1 MQTTMKVGIAEQKN
15 FEIESL
21 TSQVANVQYQI
32 DEMNAV
38 VNSLTDKQGHFAQLL
53 TDAEAKKNTALSQF
67 NQVKLVVSQV
77 AELKQYSQIVNH
89 QTKTTKEGVTST
101 SQNVANLINQLIF
114 SVDVIEKLTDFVNRQ
129 KAVNKAIPDEL
140 VSTLGQATT
149 DANQAIATT
158 LTALQSCYAT
168 VSSAS
173 ESYSVS
179 DLELQQ
185 SVHLEA
191 LLTGGDV
198 DQAQSHTLFE
208 RASTALQS
216 VETLMTQ
223 LQNVQQQTQSRLSHM
238 LDVEENHASLTAQLE
253 DAKDDEAAAEVQQ
266 NLVKSRADVVQAKK
280 AYQQIKTVLTNISIQ
295 SEMKIAQL
303 KTIIQSQQDT
313 ALLTL
318 IQKAYHQA
326 VSDYQQALEAS
337 NMADTQLEYAQAELA
352 RATTKLNSL
361 QAGLNAAKAA
371 AFAA

>member
-15 FEIESL
+15 LEIESL

-67 NQVKLVVSQV
+67 NQVKLVASQV
-77 AELKQYSQIVNH
+77 AELKQYSLVVNQ
-89 QTKTTKEGVTST
+89 QTKTTKGEVTAT
-101 SQNVANLINQLIF
+101 SQNVAHLINQLIF

-129 KAVNKAIPDEL
+129 KSVNKAIPDEL

-173 ESYSVS
+173 ESYSIS

-185 SVHLEA
+185 SAHLES

-216 VETLMTQ
+216 VEQSMTQ
-223 LQNVQQQTQSRLSHM
+223 LQSVQKQVQSKLSDM
-238 LDVEENHASLTAQLE
+238 LAVEKNHADMVDKFE
-253 DAKDDEAAAEVQQ
+253 NAKSDDEASEAQQ
-266 NLVKSRADVVQAKK
+266 NVVKARLAVVQAKK
-280 AYQQIKTVLTNISIQ
+280 EYQAVKMILANISLQ
-295 SEMKIAQL
+295 SEMNIARL
-303 KTIIQSQQDT
+303 NTITQSQQDT

-326 VSDYQQALEAS
+326 VSHYQSSLEAS
-337 NMADTQLEYAQAELA
+337 NMANTQLEYAQAELA

-361 QAGLNAAKAA
+361 QAGLDAAKAA
-371 AFAA
+371 AYAA

>member
-15 FEIESL
+15 LEIESL
-21 TSQVANVQYQI
+21 STQVANVQYQI
-32 DEMNAV
+32 DEINAV
-38 VNSLTDKQGHFAQLL
+38 VLSLTDKQSHFAQLL
-53 TDAEAKKNTALSQF
+53 TDAEAKKTTALSQF
-67 NQVKLVVSQV
+67 NQIKLVVSQV
-77 AELKQYSQIVNH
+77 TELKQYSKVVH
-89 QTKTTKEGVTST
+89 QQTGTAKSDVTET
-101 SQNVANLINQLIF
+101 SQQVAQLVNQLIF

-129 KAVNKAIPDEL
+129 KSVNKAIPDEL
-140 VSTLGQATT
+140 VSMLGQAAT

-168 VSSAS
+168 ISSAS
-173 ESYSVS
+173 ESDAIS
-179 DLELQQ
+179 DLALTQATQ
-185 SVHLEA
+185 LNW
-191 LLTGGDV
+191 LLTGGDI
-198 DQAQSHTLFE
+198 DPTQSHILFE
-208 RASTALQS
+208 RASTALNS

-238 LDVEENHASLTAQLE
+238 LDVEENHTNLTAQLE
-253 DAKDDEAAAEVQQ
+253 NAKDDEAASEVQQ
-266 NLVKSRADVVQAKK
+266 SLVKSRADVLQAQK
-280 AYQQIKTVLTNISIQ
+280 AYQQVKTVLADISMQ
-295 SEMKIAQL
+295 SEMKIARL

-361 QAGLNAAKAA
+361 QAGLDAAKAA